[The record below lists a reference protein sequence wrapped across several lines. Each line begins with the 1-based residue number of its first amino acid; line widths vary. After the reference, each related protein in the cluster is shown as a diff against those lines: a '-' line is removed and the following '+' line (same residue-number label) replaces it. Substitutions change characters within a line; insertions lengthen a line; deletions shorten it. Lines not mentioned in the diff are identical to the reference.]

1 MKILKTLAILLVL
14 ALAGGGV
21 LFWKEVAPVMSVL
34 KEKDPENFKAMMANA
49 KSFNFKK
56 AFQRYT
62 KLDQMTYEQVLTVRY
77 HSMKRKI
84 QEDDDFR
91 RRHWEEELAARE
103 ETREFE
109 KQKHQRQAQAL
120 ILLSEKRPGNVLSRD
135 WNKSSPWEKGL
146 LLREKCI
153 KYLGME
159 KTANQGRK
167 KIHKLPRMAPLLE
180 KARQRPLTVPEIC
193 EEFVPISHD
202 ERQVVLALEKLK
214 NEMDYFFFVQLLD
227 EIGVPRQDV
236 FSFPSQLDRMT
247 GGFAGS

>member
-1 MKILKTLAILLVL
+1 LVL

-21 LFWKEVAPVMSVL
+21 FFWKEVSPVMAVL
-34 KEKDPENFKAMMANA
+34 KNKDPGNFEAMMVDA

-62 KLDQMTYEQVLTVRY
+62 ELDQMTYEQVLTVRY

-91 RRHWEEELAARE
+91 RRQWEEELAARE
-103 ETREFE
+103 KNREFE
-109 KQKHQRQAQAL
+109 KQKHQRQVQAL
-120 ILLSEKRPGNVLSRD
+120 TLLSEKKPGNVLLLD
-135 WNKSSPWEKGL
+135 WNKSGPWEKGL

-153 KYLGME
+153 KYLEME

-167 KIHKLPRMAPLLE
+167 KIHKLPRIAPLLE
-180 KARQRPLTVPEIC
+180 KAREVSLTVPEIC
-193 EEFVPISHD
+193 EEFVPISHN

-214 NEMDYFFFVQLLD
+214 NKMDYFFFVQLLD

-247 GGFAGS
+247 IGYAGS